1 MSSYVAH
8 WLAIDGVQPTIPE
21 NPPPITKDLQK
32 KDSVDPAAK
41 LTAQQDHKDNKHI
54 HGWVFPIPVSVK
66 NNTELLATAAL
77 VTADT
82 LLLQDIL

>member
-1 MSSYVAH
+1 MVAPSYALCLVTVVTSSAAH

-41 LTAQQDHKDNKHI
+41 LTAQQDHKDQKHI
-54 HGWVFPIPVSVK
+54 HGYDSMSCNCGHTSFFAYLSR
-66 NNTELLATAAL
+66 
-77 VTADT
+77 
-82 LLLQDIL
+82 

>member
-1 MSSYVAH
+1 MSTLAAH

-54 HGWVFPIPVSVK
+54 HGWVFPILASVK
-66 NNTELLATAAL
+66 NNAELGQ
-77 VTADT
+77 T
-82 LLLQDIL
+82 LPW

>member
-1 MSSYVAH
+1 MVFVMPTSTAH
-8 WLAIDGVQPTIPE
+8 WLAIDGMQPTIPE

-54 HGWVFPIPVSVK
+54 HGWVSFSILHYSECK
-66 NNTELLATAAL
+66 NSAQYQSIRKRVN
-77 VTADT
+77 
-82 LLLQDIL
+82 